1 MATEKETTR
10 ETGVV
15 AALAALQIDWQL
27 SSEQL
32 GKLLHVSSQELNEA
46 LAWIRANPSE
56 PLPRALRQAP
66 ALITVHRKIR
76 RHYPESQDQV
86 RWLTRPN
93 STFDGN
99 TPWDLACDSPEN
111 LAWMGYV
118 LDATPDPET
127 PMEPP
132 AEFPSSTR
140 A

>member
-1 MATEKETTR
+1 MGKETGLTP
-10 ETGVV
+10 EAGVV
-15 AALAALQIDWQL
+15 ESLAALQIDWQL

-32 GKLLHVSSQELNEA
+32 GKLLHVSVQDLNDG
-46 LAWIRANPSE
+46 LASVRANPSE

-76 RHYPESQDQV
+76 LHYPDSQDQV

-93 STFDGN
+93 STFEGN

-118 LDATPDPET
+118 LAATPG
-127 PMEPP
+127 
-132 AEFPSSTR
+132 PSESTESPSDSN